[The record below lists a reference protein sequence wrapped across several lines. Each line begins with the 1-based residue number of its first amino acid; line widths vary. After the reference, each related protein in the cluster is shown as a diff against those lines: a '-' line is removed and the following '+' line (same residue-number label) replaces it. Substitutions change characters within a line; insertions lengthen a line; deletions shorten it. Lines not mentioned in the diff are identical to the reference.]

1 MQIHRISGEIHPH
14 EVPYVDVQAVRG
26 PQNVHVVVGHRQ
38 IELMGFI
45 DDPRP

>member
-1 MQIHRISGEIHPH
+1 MQIDGVSGEVHPH
-14 EVPYVDVQAVRG
+14 EVPYIDVQAVRR
-26 PQNVHVVVGHRQ
+26 PQNMHVVVRHRQ